1 MITEA
6 MKAREGKILNAQV
19 TRIDQRLVDQY
30 LDATGD
36 SDLVW
41 RDKAVALGVGYSD
54 VPVPPGLL
62 TSMQMEGGSPSGYIP
77 EQVHLGGALDGGGE
91 WEFLLPVYVGDV
103 IFTTRE
109 LINIK
114 ERRGKLGEMIINT
127 FEVTYRNQRSETV
140 ARGRWSTIRYATE
153 G

>member
-6 MKAREGKILNAQV
+6 MRVREGKILNAQV

-30 LDATGD
+30 LDATED
-36 SDLVW
+36 SDPEW
-41 RDKAVALGVGYSD
+41 REKTVALAAGYSD

-77 EQVHLGGALDGGGE
+77 EQAHLGGALDGGGE
-91 WEFLLPVYVGDV
+91 WEFHLPVYVGDV

-109 LINIK
+109 LVSVK

-127 FEVTYRNQRSETV
+127 FEVTYRNQHSETV
-140 ARGRWSTIRYATE
+140 ARGRWSTLRYATE